1 MTPQKARGRTEISF
15 SYFLMIFRK
24 LITLVSSLLTTA
36 AVAGEDDLWL
46 QYDQASKLQGTAD
59 AASLAKEYHSAGLEK
74 PIRPVKGEE
83 FSPPESAPPAW
94 WNSEEAKNLIA
105 TVLSFQ
111 TPSGG
116 WAKGVSYNRSPRK
129 PGEAYSPDDKRS
141 RETAATID
149 NGSTTR
155 EIRFLAE
162 AASHTPRKDCEAA
175 VVRGID
181 WLLKSQYPSGGWP
194 QFYPLI
200 GSYHDLVTFNDD
212 AMAKVLFLLKDIHS
226 KKAPFQFLDA
236 AMAKRAKTAFGNGI
250 ACILKAQ
257 IRHGEKL
264 TGWCDQYD
272 PRQLIPAKGRSFEPV
287 ALASAETSRL
297 MQLLMAIESPD
308 ASIIAAVNGAGAWLQ
323 EVQLHGVAVEKRK
336 DPNAAKG
343 WDRFVVSEPNAPPL
357 WARFYE
363 LKTMRPVFGSD
374 DGSLHY
380 SLDQIDYGRR
390 VGYDWYDVRP
400 KDVIAHQWPEWKAKL
415 PAK

>member
-1 MTPQKARGRTEISF
+1 MTPQEARGRTDISSVF
-15 SYFLMIFRK
+15 FLMIFRK
-24 LITLVSSLLTTA
+24 LIPLVSSLLTTA
-36 AVAGEDDLWL
+36 AVGGEDDLWL

-59 AASLAKEYHSAGLEK
+59 AASLTREYQSAGLQK

-83 FSPPESAPPAW
+83 FSPPESPPAGW
-94 WNSEEAKNLIA
+94 WNSDEAKHLIA

-116 WAKGVSYNRSPRK
+116 WAKGVGYNREPRK
-129 PGEAYSPDDKRS
+129 TGEAYSPDDKRS

-162 AASHTPRKDCEAA
+162 AATQTQRKDCAAA
-175 VVRGID
+175 VVRGIQ
-181 WLLKSQYPSGGWP
+181 WLLKAQYPCGGWA

-200 GSYHDLVTFNDD
+200 GSYHDLVTLNDD
-212 AMAKVLFLLKDIHS
+212 AMAKVLVLLKEINRG
-226 KKAPFQFLDA
+226 KAPFQFLDA
-236 AMAKRAKTAFGNGI
+236 SLLERTKTAFGNGI

-257 IRHGEKL
+257 FRHGENL
-264 TGWCDQYD
+264 TGWCGQYD

-308 ASIIAAVNGAGAWLQ
+308 ASIIAAVNGAGEWLQ

-343 WDRFVVSEPNAPPL
+343 WDRFVVSDPNAPPL

-390 VGYDWYDVRP
+390 VGYDWYDIRP
-400 KDVIAHQWPEWKAKL
+400 KDVIAHQWPEWKSKL